1 MAKRVTIKDIA
12 EQAGVSTGTVDR
24 ILHNRGNVSKRS
36 RAAVDKILAAT
47 GYAGDDYFTPSA
59 KPCVLAVLTPAS
71 TIGDYWS
78 VVYDGIR
85 KALKDFNYPGIS
97 LEFFQ
102 YNQFD
107 VYSCRNAQSLVLKR
121 KPDAVIVG
129 PTFLEEAQSFCTSL
143 EEQGIPYVFVDSHFA
158 NTKPLATFSIDQFAG
173 GRTMAHIIASCSRP
187 GEKIAVFE
195 SRRSDSR
202 MISNSF
208 VRRDGFID
216 YINGIGRGEDLLD
229 TRFTSTVP
237 IENEQTVKGML
248 DSYPDL
254 KGIAVLNSRGSS
266 IADVLEKYGRQDIF
280 LVSFDLTMR
289 NVECLNKGSIEAL
302 LCQHPLRQGYL
313 ATSTLVQ
320 YVMQG
325 KLPDKVYN
333 YLPIDIVLKETIDL
347 YNE

>member
-1 MAKRVTIKDIA
+1 MAKRITIKDIA
-12 EQAGVSTGTVDR
+12 EQAGVSPGTVDR

-36 RAAVDKILAAT
+36 RAAVDKVLAAT
-47 GYAGDDYFTPSA
+47 GYAGDDYFALSA
-59 KPCVLAVLTPAS
+59 KPCVLAVVTPSS

-85 KALKDFNYPGIS
+85 RALKDFNYPGIS
-97 LEFFQ
+97 LEFFN

-107 VYSCRNAQSLVLKR
+107 VYSCLSAQNMAIKR
-121 KPDAVIVG
+121 KPDAVILG
-129 PTFLEEAQSFCTSL
+129 PTFLEEAQAFCSAL
-143 EEQGIPYVFVDSHFA
+143 EEEEIPYVFVDSNFA
-158 NTKPLATFSIDQFAG
+158 NTKPLATFSIDQYAG
-173 GRTMAHIIASCSRP
+173 GKAMAHLVAACTRP
-187 GEKIAVFE
+187 GDKIAVFE

-202 MISNSF
+202 MSSNSF
-208 VRRDGFID
+208 VRRDGFIE
-216 YINGIGRGEDLLD
+216 YINSIGREQDLLD
-229 TRFTSTVP
+229 TCYTSTIPV
-237 IENEQTVKGML
+237 ENRQTVQTML
-248 DSYPDL
+248 DQNPDL

-266 IADVLEKYGRQDIF
+266 IADVLEKLGRDDIV

-289 NVECLNKGSIEAL
+289 NIDCLRKGSIGAL

-325 KLPDKVYN
+325 KLPENVYN
-333 YLPIDIVLKETIDL
+333 YLPIDIVLKETIDQ